1 MKEKIYV
8 LLSYADEFTDEV
20 GCEVFKTKQ
29 ALLDYLKD
37 EIRGQALLDG
47 LTDEIHGWK
56 DNCFDNGDV
65 DVEIAEMEKSMNEN
79 GRWYAGDGL
88 EFVLKEKELIG

>member
-8 LLSYADEFTDEV
+8 LLSYDSEFTDEV
-20 GCEVFKTKQ
+20 GCEVFKTRR

-47 LTDEIHGWK
+47 LADEVHGWK
-56 DNCFDNGDV
+56 EDCLENGDV
-65 DVEIAEMEKSMNEN
+65 DGAIAEMETAMDES
-79 GRWYAGDGL
+79 GRWCAGDGL
-88 EFVLKEKELIG
+88 EFVLKEKQLIG